1 MKKKPK
7 RLKAIAADRHRKML
21 AELPEAMEKRHNNIY
36 HRNQMLSATQAY
48 NLNIERNRVKSHLSD
63 FPFGPPTSRCR
74 AAHGRLGKED
84 TQIGCT
90 WPSIKLR
97 LIENDSTLDKETNV

>member
-21 AELPEAMEKRHNNIY
+21 AELPEAMEKRHNNIF
-36 HRNQMLSATQAY
+36 HRNQMLAATQAY

-63 FPFGPPTSRCR
+63 FPSGLQRAAAEMHMGDLER
-74 AAHGRLGKED
+74 KIHKLAAHGL
-84 TQIGCT
+84 
-90 WPSIKLR
+90 P
-97 LIENDSTLDKETNV
+97 

>member
-1 MKKKPK
+1 MKKKAK

-48 NLNIERNRVKSHLSD
+48 NLNIERNRVRSHLTD
-63 FPFGPPTSRCR
+63 FPSGLQRAAAELHIGDLER
-74 AAHGRLGKED
+74 KIHRLAAHGL
-84 TQIGCT
+84 
-90 WPSIKLR
+90 P
-97 LIENDSTLDKETNV
+97 